1 MLKHLG
7 STLALALGLVAF
19 VAGFASA
26 YRGLGSGAGDWVVS
40 GPIIILGALA
50 YRSAKQRWLGQ
61 VASTRDRRVL
71 EAIAM
76 LLILASLISVNN
88 LKMLMVEQPVHY
100 ILIPVWAIVAYAIIG
115 FRAPK
120 LRHSGPAP
128 AGQSATDIQRS

>member
-19 VAGFASA
+19 VGGFASA

-50 YRSAKQRWLGQ
+50 YRSAKQRWRGE
-61 VASTRDRRVL
+61 VASTRGRRVL

-76 LLILASLISVNN
+76 LLILASLT
-88 LKMLMVEQPVHY
+88 
-100 ILIPVWAIVAYAIIG
+100 VWAIVAYAIIG